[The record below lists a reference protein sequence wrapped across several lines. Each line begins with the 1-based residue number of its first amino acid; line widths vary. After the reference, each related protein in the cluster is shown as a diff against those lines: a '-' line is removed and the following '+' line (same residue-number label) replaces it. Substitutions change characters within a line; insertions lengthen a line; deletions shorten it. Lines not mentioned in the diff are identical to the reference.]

1 MENNFEDKIRKQY
14 YNVGYNEGDMPLS
27 LYIAGAKY
35 ANEILKQQLSSLQA
49 DNERL
54 REALKVAMASLG
66 TYGRHPLIEQQANK
80 ALQNK

>member
-1 MENNFEDKIRKQY
+1 MTTFSEFKQMVDNYTEYPGDAKRIIDAADKY
-14 YNVGYNEGDMPLS
+14 YGE
-27 LYIAGAKY
+27 
-35 ANEILKQQLSSLQA
+35 QLSSLQA

>member
-1 MENNFEDKIRKQY
+1 MTTFSEFKQMVDNYTEYAGDAKRIIDAADKY
-14 YNVGYNEGDMPLS
+14 YGE
-27 LYIAGAKY
+27 
-35 ANEILKQQLSSLQA
+35 QLSSLQA